1 MRALLGQLAAAVI
14 ERAAERRGSFSE
26 DAAATLKSVVD
37 TLQSDYPDFAEAAA
51 LDREDGSRLAR
62 IANVFGLDEPSIRL
76 LVAALAPELDAT
88 FGIAY
93 DTLGGRPVN
102 GWLSVGL
109 GLELCAIPS
118 AGPDAFAYLDPAAPL
133 RSANLLEVV
142 GESTWPRR
150 ALRVP
155 DRVVS
160 YVAGVDIPDP
170 SVAAAAIEALP
181 FSCADSSL
189 IARALERT
197 GALLWV
203 RSPRGAAGASVAV
216 AAFAET
222 GLRCLVL
229 DLHRA
234 PHPAALTALVA
245 AGVREAALA
254 GAGLVITGGEV
265 FAGEGGLSDDHRGA
279 LRALEQA
286 RIPVVGVGTCGWNPG
301 WLRSIALSFDAPVLS
316 KADRAAMWSQ
326 ALEGAPDLEPGQPA
340 LSALRLTP
348 DEVLNAARYAARLA
362 SLREEPVNA
371 ATARAAVRA
380 LSRTSAPSVASSAF
394 SEPATFDDL
403 VLPDRVMSEL
413 KRLVRWAAHRDE
425 VLARG
430 PVHGKGDQG
439 DGISALFTGG
449 PGTGKTLSA
458 HVIAGE
464 LGLELLQVELPS
476 IVDKYIGETEKNL
489 ERVFHEAEQ
498 RNVVLFFDEADA
510 LFGSRSEVKDARDRY
525 ANQEVAYLLQRMEH
539 FSGITL
545 LATNLRGNLDKAFS
559 RRMHFIIHF
568 PDPDEN
574 TRRQLWT
581 QLLGNAGVLDDRDP
595 VDIDVLSTSGD
606 LNGGDIRN
614 VVLAATYDAA
624 SEGSLTGMRHVL
636 AAKEREFR
644 KLGRRPSTT

>member
-1 MRALLGQLAAAVI
+1 M
-14 ERAAERRGSFSE
+14 
-26 DAAATLKSVVD
+26 
-37 TLQSDYPDFAEAAA
+37 
-51 LDREDGSRLAR
+51 
-62 IANVFGLDEPSIRL
+62 
-76 LVAALAPELDAT
+76 
-88 FGIAY
+88 
-93 DTLGGRPVN
+93 
-102 GWLSVGL
+102 
-109 GLELCAIPS
+109 
-118 AGPDAFAYLDPAAPL
+118 
-133 RSANLLEVV
+133 
-142 GESTWPRR
+142 
-150 ALRVP
+150 
-155 DRVVS
+155 
-160 YVAGVDIPDP
+160 
-170 SVAAAAIEALP
+170 
-181 FSCADSSL
+181 
-189 IARALERT
+189 
-197 GALLWV
+197 
-203 RSPRGAAGASVAV
+203 
-216 AAFAET
+216 
-222 GLRCLVL
+222 
-229 DLHRA
+229 
-234 PHPAALTALVA
+234 
-245 AGVREAALA
+245 
-254 GAGLVITGGEV
+254 
-265 FAGEGGLSDDHRGA
+265 
-279 LRALEQA
+279 
-286 RIPVVGVGTCGWNPG
+286 WN
-301 WLRSIALSFDAPVLS
+301 
-316 KADRAAMWSQ
+316 Q
-326 ALEGAPDLEPGQPA
+326 ALELAPDVEPGEPA

-348 DEVLNAARYAARLA
+348 DEVLNAARYASRLA
-362 SLREEPVNA
+362 ELRDEPVSS

-380 LSRTSAPSVASSAF
+380 LSRSSAPSVSSSAF
-394 SEPATFDDL
+394 PEPAGFDDL
-403 VLPDRVMSEL
+403 VLPDRVMTEL
-413 KRLVRWAAHRDE
+413 KRLVKWAAHRDD

-439 DGISALFTGG
+439 DGITALFTGG

-510 LFGSRSEVKDARDRY
+510 LFGSRSEVKDAHDRY

-574 TRRQLWT
+574 TRRDLWT
-581 QLLGNAGVLDDRDP
+581 RLLGNAGALDGSDP
-595 VDIDVLSTSGD
+595 IDVDVLSTSGD